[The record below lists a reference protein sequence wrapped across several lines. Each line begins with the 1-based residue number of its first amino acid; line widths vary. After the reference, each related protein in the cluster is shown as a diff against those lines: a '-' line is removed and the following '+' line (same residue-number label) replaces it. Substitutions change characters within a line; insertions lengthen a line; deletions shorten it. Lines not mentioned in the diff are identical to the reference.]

1 MPGIHVTKEQAR
13 AYERR
18 RARHRREWVKRRE
31 GSEGPAGPCRRI
43 SPEDSVTVLG
53 VVERPEDTG
62 PAERTRQR
70 GSGGPQEALGAED
83 GPEA

>member
-1 MPGIHVTKEQAR
+1 MGGTYVPDHGKGFQK
-13 AYERR
+13 R

-43 SPEDSVTVLG
+43 SPEDGMTVLG

-62 PAERTRQR
+62 PALQTRQR
-70 GSGGPQEALGAED
+70 GSGGPQEAIGAED